1 MPARAPTGP
10 IVPSTFV
17 PRATMEA
24 EAGSIHDD
32 AGNPERVTG
41 LIAICRRFG
50 GASPGHETPAEPNI
64 QGQTRAET

>member
-1 MPARAPTGP
+1 
-10 IVPSTFV
+10 
-17 PRATMEA
+17 MEA